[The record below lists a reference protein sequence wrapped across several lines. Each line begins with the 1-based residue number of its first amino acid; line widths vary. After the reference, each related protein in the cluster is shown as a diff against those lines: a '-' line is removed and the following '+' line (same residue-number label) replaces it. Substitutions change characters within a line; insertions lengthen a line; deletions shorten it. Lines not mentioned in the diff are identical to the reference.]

1 MKKKILPEITSLGI
15 EISSRE
21 EVLVCG
27 CLGIGFYSTDEVR
40 LNIRGGELSVCGEGL
55 CLRWAGYGK
64 ISLSGRIKSLT
75 FC

>member
-1 MKKKILPEITSLGI
+1 MKKKILPEINTLGI
-15 EISSRE
+15 EISGRE

-27 CLGIGFYSTDEVR
+27 CLGICFYSTEEVR
-40 LNIRGGELSVCGEGL
+40 LNIRRGELFVCGEEL

-64 ISLSGRIKSLT
+64 ISVAGRIKSLT